1 MSDITHIP
9 LDVYAP
15 CLKLNLRGA
24 ATLLE
29 QITDGADIIYFNNFG
44 RNFLQ
49 SKIKVNLS
57 KKGQPLFVFIFE
69 RFTATDSIVIFTN

>member
-1 MSDITHIP
+1 MNN
-9 LDVYAP
+9 VYAP

-29 QITDGADIIYFNNFG
+29 QITDGADIIYFNTFG

-49 SKIKVNLS
+49 SKIKVNFNEKNNLFLFLS
-57 KKGQPLFVFIFE
+57 LKDSLQPIQ
-69 RFTATDSIVIFTN
+69 S